1 MVVVA
6 EGAACEVLSPRRVC
20 SVFFFFFCDA
30 VFQSESKSGAIAF
43 HSSFP
48 VSLHRMTLA
57 SLPWVRA
64 LLGRPGVQVLV
75 GGPGDD
81 KFDLPDDHLVR
92 EA

>member
-1 MVVVA
+1 
-6 EGAACEVLSPRRVC
+6 
-20 SVFFFFFCDA
+20 
-30 VFQSESKSGAIAF
+30 
-43 HSSFP
+43 
-48 VSLHRMTLA
+48 MTLA